1 MKENNQ
7 DRKPDGRFAE
17 GNKIASKL
25 SEEWLSCAEE
35 VINQD
40 INAIILTDEELVF
53 EINDRVDKKYRIN
66 QRTFERWKKKNKDE
80 EELDKEFDEIGIRFV
95 VAIKKALIKQKKNLF
110 DKFRAEPNQ
119 WQRWAWIIERK
130 FDDWNIKHRTDITS
144 GGKPIQG
151 NKIEFQEFND
161 TESK

>member
-1 MKENNQ
+1 MKNKFQNI
-7 DRKPDGRFAE
+7 DREPNGRFTE

-53 EINDRVDKKYRIN
+53 EINDIVSKDLRIN
-66 QRTFERWKKKNKDE
+66 ERTFRRWKTKNKKDE
-80 EELDKEFDEIGIRFV
+80 TEELDEMGFRFV
-95 VAIKKALIKQKKNLF
+95 LIIKKALIKQKKNLF
-110 DKFRAEPNQ
+110 DKFREEPNQ